1 MKAEARAR
9 KLDKLRRLEASTPF
23 AGEAAAARA
32 RASAIRGEPPSKAT
46 LRDALEDPAL
56 LGNAI
61 PGPSWAGWRVLLLS
75 IMGEPLR
82 PDELEIFQ
90 QLTQRRDPPTSR
102 VSEFY
107 AIIGRRGG
115 KSRAIATLLA
125 YLSCLV
131 DYRAKLASGEIPTVL
146 CLSPSQEQSG
156 IILSYVK
163 GIMRDSPVLSLL
175 IGRETAEVVE
185 LTNGVVINVRAASF
199 RRLRGQ
205 TCVAAVFDEI
215 AFFMSDE
222 SSNPDTEILAAVKPS
237 LATTAGPLIA
247 ISSPHRRKGVL
258 WEAYKAHYGDK
269 GNPRILVSKG
279 TSRELNPLLTQE
291 FIDGELAKDP
301 AFGAAEYLAEFRTDL
316 ES

>member
-90 QLTQRRDPPTSR
+90 RLTQRQDPPTSR

-115 KSRAIATLLA
+115 KSRAIATLLS

-247 ISSPHRRKGVL
+247 ISSPHRRKG
-258 WEAYKAHYGDK
+258 
-269 GNPRILVSKG
+269 
-279 TSRELNPLLTQE
+279 
-291 FIDGELAKDP
+291 
-301 AFGAAEYLAEFRTDL
+301 
-316 ES
+316 